1 MIAQGVGL
9 QPVNVVEADVLEVCG
24 NAGGVEHV
32 AGERGGVV
40 VGALIVAEGGVG
52 AYIPAHGAVKRGVE
66 VDVARGGPAA
76 IDIHQFGNP
85 DARTGLVEGHI

>member
-1 MIAQGVGL
+1 MPETVLQRSALYKAQGLGVIAQGVGL
-9 QPVNVVEADVLEVCG
+9 QLVNVVEADVLEVCG

-52 AYIPAHGAVKRGVE
+52 AYIPAHGAV
-66 VDVARGGPAA
+66 
-76 IDIHQFGNP
+76 
-85 DARTGLVEGHI
+85 